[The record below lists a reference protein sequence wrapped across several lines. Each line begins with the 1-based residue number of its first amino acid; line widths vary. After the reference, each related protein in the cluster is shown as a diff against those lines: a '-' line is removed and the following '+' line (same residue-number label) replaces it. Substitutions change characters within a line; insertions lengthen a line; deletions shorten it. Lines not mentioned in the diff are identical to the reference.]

1 LNKQV
6 TISDLSKPKLKLLSG
21 AYLMPVANLTI
32 VSYNANAVKIYIAN
46 AVKIYI
52 ATSNLVRLGNK
63 NVFLY
68 FEKRSSLI
76 HLHNAGVVVE
86 KS

>member
-1 LNKQV
+1 
-6 TISDLSKPKLKLLSG
+6 
-21 AYLMPVANLTI
+21 MPVANLTI
-32 VSYNANAVKIYIAN
+32 VSYNANAE
-46 AVKIYI
+46 KIYI

-76 HLHNAGVVVE
+76 HIHNAGVVVA